1 MNIFSSI
8 VLKYYNHVSFE
19 IIDGLINLATS
30 QHSKP
35 QRFDF
40 ILNANQLTGRVG
52 KILTARD
59 FPCGKS
65 RDFLG
70 WEIPSKFGKL
80 GNTGQ
85 YLIKILNFI
94 VFL

>member
-1 MNIFSSI
+1 MDSSSKNSLPVFFSSPNY
-8 VLKYYNHVSFE
+8 LPLPSYAPFN
-19 IIDGLINLATS
+19 
-30 QHSKP
+30 
-35 QRFDF
+35 
-40 ILNANQLTGRVG
+40 RVG

-65 RDFLG
+65 RDFPG

-80 GNTGQ
+80 GNTGK
-85 YLIKILNFI
+85 YLIKILNFV